1 MCECEKVRGAARRGQ
16 RVPVTPSRC
25 LPKAV
30 PCLRARVTDEG
41 WRGWQIFRSR
51 TNLRPVE
58 SRFFSLK
65 TRVEKEGWE
74 VGVCLEARGRAQWG
88 ARIYLGALREKKVLT
103 NRSCN
108 IGVHTTHIPPIYCS
122 GSMRNRLRPPTFFCP
137 PLPSSPLP
145 PSPRPRRTRSLQS
158 QRGS

>member
-88 ARIYLGALREKKVLT
+88 ARIYLGALRKKRFDEPLVQH
-103 NRSCN
+103 R
-108 IGVHTTHIPPIYCS
+108 GPYHPYTTHI
-122 GSMRNRLRPPTFFCP
+122 
-137 PLPSSPLP
+137 
-145 PSPRPRRTRSLQS
+145 LQ
-158 QRGS
+158 RKYEK